1 MGQRLGYTEIKGME
15 LCLMIA
21 MEGLAP
27 KGIFED
33 EDLPVYIPRKTPYE
47 RHYDDWSRNCEDAA

>member
-1 MGQRLGYTEIKGME
+1 MGYTEIKGKE
-15 LCLMIA
+15 LFLMIA